1 MSRPTPHPSI
11 DRLLFIA
18 ASALPGPVERR
29 TFLEFACNGDQ
40 TRLKRLETLLD
51 IRGDA
56 EEFFELQPAI
66 TTDSIHADDGD
77 LGARIGPYR
86 IIDRLGSGGCGVVY
100 LAEKLEPL
108 KRKVALKIIRFGMGT
123 EKVIARFA
131 VEREAL
137 ALMDHPFIARVL
149 DAGTTSSGSPYFA
162 MELVDGE
169 KITDFCD
176 RHKLRPRQRL
186 DLFTRVCDAIQHAH
200 QKGVI
205 HRDIKPSN
213 ILVRSQ
219 EGEAIPKVI
228 DFGIAKATA
237 DRADSTSTSTR
248 NGNFLGTPDYMSP
261 EQAAGSLDIDTRSDI
276 YSLGAL
282 LYELLTGHPPFG
294 HQHLK
299 DLGIEEIHSVLE
311 NEEIP
316 APSARLKMLPAPEL
330 EDIAAARSSDPQNLV
345 QCFAGDIDWIV
356 IKATEKDR
364 RRRYE
369 TANALAMDVRRFLK
383 EEAILARP
391 PSRRYLIA
399 KWIRRNRI
407 TFVAASIALS
417 GLLGGLGLSTWL
429 FLRERDARKVQAHLR
444 VEAER
449 ARSNEVRL
457 LESTRAAEFIAQ
469 AGVLLRYKEIEKAD
483 ALIARIT
490 PGLVPPSLEAIKTL
504 QTVAEWNL
512 MNGRWQAAA
521 ERYLILVPV
530 ITSVDINDTDEMSRL
545 LMPAATAIKRWG
557 KAGAYQ
563 ELRSLTLRRF
573 ADSTNPGVAAQAIKV
588 AMLEPADEQTFRAL
602 APLLNR
608 LQTYLH
614 SPPANE
620 SDYLIPWRRFSLALY
635 RYRAGEMEVALEH
648 TRTNLSLRLN
658 SQPLIASSHLLL
670 AMIEFRQGRHDQA
683 RSAFDQAQQL
693 IEEWEKS
700 PFSLGVAVDL
710 WFDWENSRFL
720 RDEASKIMG
729 GS

>member
-1 MSRPTPHPSI
+1 MPRPIAKPSI

-18 ASALPGPVERR
+18 CSALPRSEERSA
-29 TFLEFACNGDQ
+29 FLEFACNGDQ
-40 TRLKRLETLLD
+40 KRINRLETLLD

-56 EEFFELQPAI
+56 EEFFELQPSI
-66 TTDSIHADDGD
+66 TIGSPNTDNGD

-100 LAEKLEPL
+100 LAEKIEPL
-108 KRKVALKIIRFGMGT
+108 KRKVALKIIRLGMST

-137 ALMDHPFIARVL
+137 ALMDHPFIAHVL

-186 DLFTRVCDAIQHAH
+186 ELFTRVCDAIQHAH

-213 ILVRSQ
+213 ILVHNH
-219 EGEAIPKVI
+219 EGKAVPKVI
-228 DFGIAKATA
+228 DFGIAMATA
-237 DRADSTSTSTR
+237 DRADRAFSNNRS
-248 NGNFLGTPDYMSP
+248 GNFLGTPDYMSP
-261 EQAAGSLDIDTRSDI
+261 EQAVGSLDIDTRSDI

-282 LYELLTGHPPFG
+282 LHELLAGHPPFG
-294 HQHLK
+294 HKRFEKLT
-299 DLGIEEIHSVLE
+299 IEEIQAVLL

-316 APSARLKMLPAPEL
+316 APSTRLKMLSDAGLKE
-330 EDIAAARSSDPQNLV
+330 IAAARSSDPQNLF
-345 QCFAGDIDWIV
+345 QFFAGDLDWIL

-369 TANALAMDVRRFLK
+369 TANALAMDVRSFLK

-391 PSRRYLIA
+391 PSRRYLIV
-399 KWIRRNRI
+399 KWIRRNRM

-429 FLRERDARKVQAHLR
+429 FLRERDAREVQAHLR

-449 ARSNEVRL
+449 ARANEVRL
-457 LESTRAAEFIAQ
+457 LETTRAAEFIAQ
-469 AGVLLRYKEIEKAD
+469 AGILLHYKEVEKAD
-483 ALIARIT
+483 ALIAGIM
-490 PGLVPPSLEAIKTL
+490 PGLVPPSLEAINTL

-512 MNGRWQAAA
+512 MNGRWQVAA
-521 ERYLILVPV
+521 ERYLVLVPV
-530 ITSVDINDTDEMSRL
+530 ITSVDMNDTDEMSRL
-545 LMPAATAIKRWG
+545 LMPAAAAIKRWG

-563 ELRSLTLRRF
+563 DLRKLTLRRF
-573 ADSTNPGVAAQAIKV
+573 GSSTNPAVAAQAIKV
-588 AMLEPADEQTFRAL
+588 AMLEPTDEETFRAL
-602 APLLNR
+602 EPLLQR
-608 LQTYLH
+608 LQSYLD

-620 SDYLIPWRRFSLALY
+620 SQYIIPWRRFTLALY
-635 RYRAGEMEVALEH
+635 RYRVGELDTALKH
-648 TRTNLSLRLN
+648 TKTNLSLPLN
-658 SQPLIASSHLLL
+658 SPPLIASSHLLL
-670 AMIEFRQGRHDQA
+670 AMIESRRGRHVEARQA
-683 RSAFDQAQQL
+683 FNHAQKL
-693 IEEWEKS
+693 IEAWEAA
-700 PFSLGVAVDL
+700 PYSLGVSVDL

-720 RDEASKIMG
+720 RNEALQIMDR
-729 GS
+729 S

>member
-1 MSRPTPHPSI
+1 MPRPTAQPSI

-18 ASALPGPVERR
+18 SSALPGPEERSV
-29 TFLEFACNGDQ
+29 FLEFACNGDQ
-40 TRLKRLETLLD
+40 KRIKRLETLLD

-66 TTDSIHADDGD
+66 TTGSPNSDDGD

-108 KRKVALKIIRFGMGT
+108 KRKVALKIIRLGMGT

-149 DAGTTSSGSPYFA
+149 DSGTTSSGSPYFA

-176 RHKLRPRQRL
+176 HHKLRPRQRL
-186 DLFTRVCDAIQHAH
+186 ELFTRVCDAIQHAH

-213 ILVRSQ
+213 ILVHSH
-219 EGEAIPKVI
+219 EGEAVPKVI
-228 DFGIAKATA
+228 DFGIAMATA
-237 DRADSTSTSTR
+237 DRADPASTNTR

-282 LYELLTGHPPFG
+282 LYELLSGHPPFG
-294 HQHLK
+294 RQRFKELA
-299 DLGIEEIHSVLE
+299 IEEIQSVLV

-316 APSARLKMLPAPEL
+316 APSARLKMLPVAGL
-330 EDIAAARSSDPQNLV
+330 EEITAARSSDPQDLF
-345 QCFAGDIDWIV
+345 QCFAGDLDWIV

-407 TFVAASIALS
+407 TFAAASIALS

-429 FLRERDARKVQAHLR
+429 FLRERDARQVQAHLR

-449 ARSNEVRL
+449 ARANEVRL
-457 LESTRAAEFIAQ
+457 LETTRAAEFIAQ
-469 AGVLLRYKEIEKAD
+469 AGVLLRYKEVEKAD
-483 ALIARIT
+483 ALIAGIK
-490 PGLVPPSLEAIKTL
+490 PGLVPPSLEAINTL

-512 MNGRWQAAA
+512 LNGRWQAAA
-521 ERYLILVPV
+521 ERYLVLVPV

-545 LMPAATAIKRWG
+545 LMPAAAAIKRWG
-557 KAGAYQ
+557 KVGAYQ
-563 ELRSLTLRRF
+563 DLRNLTLRRF
-573 ADSTNPGVAAQAIKV
+573 GDSTNPGVAAQAIKV
-588 AMLEPADEQTFRAL
+588 AMLEPTGEETFRAL
-602 APLLNR
+602 APLLQR
-608 LQTYLH
+608 LQSYID

-620 SDYLIPWRRFSLALY
+620 SHYIIPWRRFTLALY
-635 RYRAGEMEVALEH
+635 RYRAGELEAALKH
-648 TRTNLSLRLN
+648 TKTNLSLPLN
-658 SQPLIASSHLLL
+658 SPPLIASSHLLL
-670 AMIEFRQGRHDQA
+670 AMIESRQGRHDEA
-683 RSAFDQAQQL
+683 RAAFDQAQKL
-693 IEEWEKS
+693 IEAWEAA
-700 PFSLGVAVDL
+700 PYSLGVSVDL

-720 RDEASKIMG
+720 RDEAIQIMG